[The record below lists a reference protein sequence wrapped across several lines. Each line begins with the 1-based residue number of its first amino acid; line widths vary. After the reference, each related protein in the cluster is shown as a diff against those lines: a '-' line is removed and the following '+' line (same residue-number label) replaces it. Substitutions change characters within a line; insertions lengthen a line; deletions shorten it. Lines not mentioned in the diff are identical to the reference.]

1 MKQSNG
7 SSIPVKVLRYL
18 LMAFV
23 LVISLYPIL
32 WVLLNSFK
40 QTPGGLG
47 LPEKWVFDGYI
58 TIFTKLNIGQYFL
71 NSLIVTV
78 ISTVISVFAVSLAAY
93 VSARISFQG
102 KSLVTLMFASTLFI
116 PSISISFPIYRLLSD
131 LGLKDTLT
139 GVIFVYASLGIAVTF
154 FILRSYF
161 LSIPKE
167 MEEAAMMDGCGYTG
181 TYFRIIVPIAKP
193 GLATAAI
200 MAFLNNWNEYYF
212 ASILLKSKEHMTLP
226 ALLGQFTTAYSK
238 NLNGMFSAII
248 LIVLPTIIIFC
259 LLSETFVKSL
269 TAGAVK
275 EKHGHSGSPKRVS
288 VCSFIGA
295 FTRSPGAASGT

>member
-1 MKQSNG
+1 MKLNSTSLILVN
-7 SSIPVKVLRYL
+7 VLRYL
-18 LMAFV
+18 LIAFV
-23 LVISLYPIL
+23 LTISLYPIL

-47 LPEKWVFDGYI
+47 LPDTWVFDGYI
-58 TIFTKLNIGQYFL
+58 TIFTKLNIGRYFL

-93 VSARISFQG
+93 VSARMSFKG
-102 KSLVTLMFASTLFI
+102 KNLVTLMFASTLFI

-131 LGLKDTLT
+131 IGLKDTLT

-167 MEEAAMMDGCGYTG
+167 MEEAAMMDGCGYIS
-181 TYFRIIVPIAKP
+181 TYFRIIVPIARP

-212 ASILLKSKEHMTLP
+212 ASILLKSKENMTLP

-238 NLNGMFSAII
+238 NLNGMCSAII

-275 EKHGHSGSPKRVS
+275 G
-288 VCSFIGA
+288 
-295 FTRSPGAASGT
+295 

>member
-1 MKQSNG
+1 MKLNSTSLILVN
-7 SSIPVKVLRYL
+7 VLRYL
-18 LMAFV
+18 LIAFV
-23 LVISLYPIL
+23 LTISLYPIL

-47 LPEKWVFDGYI
+47 LPDTWVFDGYI
-58 TIFTKLNIGQYFL
+58 TIFTKLNIGRYFL

-93 VSARISFQG
+93 VSARMSFKG
-102 KSLVTLMFASTLFI
+102 KNLVTLMFASTLFI

-131 LGLKDTLT
+131 IGLKDTLT

-167 MEEAAMMDGCGYTG
+167 MEEAAMMDGCGYIS
-181 TYFRIIVPIAKP
+181 TYFRIIVPIARP

-200 MAFLNNWNEYYF
+200 MSFLNNWNEYYF
-212 ASILLKSKEHMTLP
+212 ASILLKSKENMTLP

-275 EKHGHSGSPKRVS
+275 G
-288 VCSFIGA
+288 
-295 FTRSPGAASGT
+295 

>member
-1 MKQSNG
+1 MKQDNAFSL
-7 SSIPVKVLRYL
+7 SAKLLRYL

-32 WVLLNSFK
+32 WVFLNSFK
-40 QTPGGLG
+40 RTPGGLG
-47 LPEKWVFDGYI
+47 LPDEWVFDGYI

-78 ISTVISVFAVSLAAY
+78 ISTVISVFVVSLAAY
-93 VSARISFQG
+93 VSARISLKG
-102 KSLVTLMFASTLFI
+102 KNLVTLMFASTLFI

-139 GVIFVYASLGIAVTF
+139 GIIFVYSSLGIAVTF

-161 LSIPKE
+161 LTIPKE
-167 MEEAAMMDGCGYTG
+167 MEEAAMMDGCGYIG

-212 ASILLKSKEHMTLP
+212 ASILLKSKENMTLP

-275 EKHGHSGSPKRVS
+275 G
-288 VCSFIGA
+288 
-295 FTRSPGAASGT
+295 

>member
-1 MKQSNG
+1 MKQNNG

-93 VSARISFQG
+93 VSARISFKG

-167 MEEAAMMDGCGYTG
+167 MEEAAMMDGCNRFQCFWKVVFPLMTPINVTQLVLNTLFIWNDYSTSIILLRKKYSF
-181 TYFRIIVPIAKP
+181 TLTLAQIIYFNENTTMLNEAF
-193 GLATAAI
+193 AFFI
-200 MAFLNNWNEYYF
+200 MAM
-212 ASILLKSKEHMTLP
+212 IP
-226 ALLGQFTTAYSK
+226 
-238 NLNGMFSAII
+238 I
-248 LIVLPTIIIFC
+248 LILYLCMQKYIVSGI
-259 LLSETFVKSL
+259 

-275 EKHGHSGSPKRVS
+275 G
-288 VCSFIGA
+288 
-295 FTRSPGAASGT
+295 

>member
-1 MKQSNG
+1 MKQDNAFSL
-7 SSIPVKVLRYL
+7 SAKLLRYL

-32 WVLLNSFK
+32 WVFLNSFK
-40 QTPGGLG
+40 RTPGGLG
-47 LPEKWVFDGYI
+47 LPDEWVFDGYI

-78 ISTVISVFAVSLAAY
+78 ISTVISVFVVSLAAY
-93 VSARISFQG
+93 VSARISFKG
-102 KSLVTLMFASTLFI
+102 KNLVTLMFASTLFI

-139 GVIFVYASLGIAVTF
+139 GIIFVYSSLGIAVTF

-161 LSIPKE
+161 LTIPKE
-167 MEEAAMMDGCGYTG
+167 MEEAAMMDGCGYVG

-212 ASILLKSKEHMTLP
+212 ASILLKSKENMTLP

-275 EKHGHSGSPKRVS
+275 G
-288 VCSFIGA
+288 
-295 FTRSPGAASGT
+295 

>member
-1 MKQSNG
+1 MKQDNAFSL
-7 SSIPVKVLRYL
+7 SAKLLRYL

-23 LVISLYPIL
+23 LMISLYPIL
-32 WVLLNSFK
+32 WVFLNSFK
-40 QTPGGLG
+40 RTPGGLG
-47 LPEKWVFDGYI
+47 LPDEWVFDGYI

-78 ISTVISVFAVSLAAY
+78 ISTVISVFVVSLAAY
-93 VSARISFQG
+93 VSARISFKG
-102 KSLVTLMFASTLFI
+102 KNLVTLMFASTLFI

-139 GVIFVYASLGIAVTF
+139 GIIFVYSSLGIAVTF

-161 LSIPKE
+161 LTIPKE
-167 MEEAAMMDGCGYTG
+167 MEEAAMMDGCGYIG

-212 ASILLKSKEHMTLP
+212 ASILLKSKENMTLP

-248 LIVLPTIIIFC
+248 LIVLPAIIIFC

-275 EKHGHSGSPKRVS
+275 G
-288 VCSFIGA
+288 
-295 FTRSPGAASGT
+295 

>member
-32 WVLLNSFK
+32 WVFLNSFK
-40 QTPGGLG
+40 RTPGGLG
-47 LPEKWVFDGYI
+47 LPDEWVFDGYI

-78 ISTVISVFAVSLAAY
+78 ISTVISVFVVSLAAY
-93 VSARISFQG
+93 VSARISFKG
-102 KSLVTLMFASTLFI
+102 KNLVTLMFASTLFI

-139 GVIFVYASLGIAVTF
+139 GIIFVYSSLGIAVTF

-161 LSIPKE
+161 LTIPKE
-167 MEEAAMMDGCGYTG
+167 MEEAAMMDGCGYVG

-212 ASILLKSKEHMTLP
+212 ASILLKSKENMTLP

-275 EKHGHSGSPKRVS
+275 G
-288 VCSFIGA
+288 
-295 FTRSPGAASGT
+295 